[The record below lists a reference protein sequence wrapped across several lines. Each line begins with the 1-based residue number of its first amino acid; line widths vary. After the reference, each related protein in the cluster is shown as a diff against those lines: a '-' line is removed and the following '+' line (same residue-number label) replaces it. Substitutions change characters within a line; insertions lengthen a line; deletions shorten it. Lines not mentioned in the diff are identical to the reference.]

1 MMKLDTVEKRVG
13 MVLIIFSLVLLIF
26 FVLAWAFSSSQFISY
41 HMPDGNVVYY
51 KRGSREASLAHL
63 LQLTLI
69 VFPVLFCGLALLLGY
84 GKRLFNWIKNGS
96 SQEKEENG
104 DETKKQ

>member
-1 MMKLDTVEKRVG
+1 MKLDSVEKRIGV
-13 MVLIIFSLVLLIF
+13 VLIIFSLVLLIF
-26 FVLAWAFSSSQFISY
+26 LVLAWTFNSPQFISY

-51 KRGSREASLAHL
+51 KRGSRETSLAQL

-69 VFPVLFCGLALLLGY
+69 VFPILFCGLALMLGY

-96 SQEKEENG
+96 PQENEENG
-104 DETKKQ
+104 NEVKKT